1 MIRNLEQNPHAC
13 FKHTTIACISNSTCK
28 YGKNHFTSG
37 DFVLF
42 PSINFMTVIL
52 QKKNENRE
60 ILVDYIFEKVLTL
73 KVWEDFLV
81 CYTRSFYSR
90 HEKTC
95 LQGFRPGPTQIG
107 LYNHKWLL
115 EA

>member
-1 MIRNLEQNPHAC
+1 MFYTYDNSMYTYQ
-13 FKHTTIACISNSTCK
+13 IARV
-28 YGKNHFTSG
+28 YGEHGNNHFDTSG

-42 PSINFMTVIL
+42 PSIHFMSVIL
-52 QKKNENRE
+52 QKIRK
-60 ILVDYIFEKVLTL
+60 VDYIFEKVFTL

-81 CYTRSFYSR
+81 CYTRSFESR

-95 LQGFRPGPTQIG
+95 LRGFRPGPTQIG
-107 LYNHKWLL
+107 LYNHRRLL